1 MINLIMKYIEEKYIK
16 KVRDLIIDIKWKI
29 KNFKRNLVQSAIDF
43 FKKFL

>member
-29 KNFKRNLVQSAIDF
+29 KNFKHNLIQSVIDF